1 MAIKTTTTFID
12 DFDNSELDP
21 NVKSTTFAL
30 NGTTYEIDLNDKNA
44 AALADAL
51 EPFIAKARP
60 IRASRGSSRGGSKRA
75 GSNAARLGKI
85 RDWAA
90 SNGHNVSSR
99 GRIPAVVV
107 EAYETATGDR
117 S

>member
-1 MAIKTTTTFID
+1 MATKTTTTFID

-21 NVKSTTFAL
+21 DVKSTTFAL
-30 NGTTYEIDLNDKNA
+30 NGATYEIDLSEKNA
-44 AALADAL
+44 AALAAAL

-60 IRASRGSSRGGSKRA
+60 VRSTRASSKGGPKRA
-75 GSNAARLGKI
+75 SSNAARLGKI

-90 SNGHNVSSR
+90 SNGHAVSSR

-107 EAYETATGDR
+107 EAYEEATGDR
-117 S
+117 G